1 MMKIFKTNL
10 CTTLKIVVLIVVLIV
25 GCRKKVNQIENRQ
38 LSNESIKVDTISLN
52 DYEIKIGN
60 QIWMIQNLNVDT
72 FRNGDTI
79 PEVSDPI
86 KWAKLLTPAWCY
98 LENKKENSE
107 CYGRLYNWFAVNDPR
122 GLSPKGYHIPSLVE
136 WNELVKSLGGAS
148 SANKSLRSTYGW
160 VSDKSYNPSGFSA
173 IPGAYRALDGEFL
186 CAGYF
191 AGWWTTTVNKNKVFV
206 VGLGWDRNTVEQEKL
221 EKQLGISV
229 RCIRN
234 Y

>member
-1 MMKIFKTNL
+1 MKIFKTNL

-122 GLSPKGYHIPSLVE
+122 G
-136 WNELVKSLGGAS
+136 
-148 SANKSLRSTYGW
+148 
-160 VSDKSYNPSGFSA
+160 
-173 IPGAYRALDGEFL
+173 
-186 CAGYF
+186 
-191 AGWWTTTVNKNKVFV
+191 
-206 VGLGWDRNTVEQEKL
+206 
-221 EKQLGISV
+221 
-229 RCIRN
+229 
-234 Y
+234 